1 MSDLPDEEV
10 PMAEEPAEEEILE
23 EEVPLASV
31 PKTGD
36 MSVLWLALTAL
47 SGSGLA
53 GLSVL
58 EKKRKENDAE

>member
-1 MSDLPDEEV
+1 
-10 PMAEEPAEEEILE
+10 MAEEPAEEEILE

-58 EKKRKENDAE
+58 EKKRKEYDAE